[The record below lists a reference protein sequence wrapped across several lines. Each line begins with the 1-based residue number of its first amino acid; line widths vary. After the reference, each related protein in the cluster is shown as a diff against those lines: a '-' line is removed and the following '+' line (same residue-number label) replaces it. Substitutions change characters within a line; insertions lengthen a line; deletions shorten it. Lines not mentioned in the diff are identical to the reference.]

1 MKTEHLTARQSEVLA
16 LIRSYITDTG
26 YPPTR
31 ADIAAELGFK
41 SISLNQMFKSCEI
54 NDEVTVKRFK
64 QGKSKTELVFLPEN
78 EDFEPIIVGLNKD
91 TVVIEGKSVGVM
103 RLH

>member
-1 MKTEHLTARQSEVLA
+1 MDGDLLAVHNTPEARN
-16 LIRSYITDTG
+16 G
-26 YPPTR
+26 
-31 ADIAAELGFK
+31 DIVVAR
-41 SISLNQMFKSCEI
+41 I